1 MKTDNKIDSKGSGS
15 SQFSLII
22 KILSKILLILLAFVP
37 LLVDNN
43 VIFPY
48 ISAKMI
54 AIRICITLVFLLV
67 SLNLIIS
74 KHYRQEFYSKV
85 KRLVHNPIFITAGA
99 FILSIGLSVLFAI
112 DKYRAFWGNVE
123 RAEGFAGIVFYFA
136 FFPLAYLI
144 FSRKDWIWFF
154 KATLLAGLI
163 LFIDQVLSIPSNAR
177 PGSFTGNP
185 SFLAGFFLFVIM
197 SALVV
202 IYDSKKYRPV
212 FRYAWQIASGL
223 MALASILGIFFTQT
237 RGTILGLGAGFV
249 ALAIYW
255 AAKGK
260 GIALYKKLNLRTA
273 AIILISVLVIFSAFF
288 IATQKDSFWQKIPGM
303 DRFTNLTLGSS
314 NDGSVQ
320 TRLISTEIGL
330 NAINP
335 ANSGYVR
342 FIFGWG
348 QENFDVAYNNFY
360 NPRYFEF
367 EQQWFDRAHD
377 KIMDALV
384 MNGALG
390 LLAYLSMW
398 GSFVWMGFKKKGFSF
413 DKMAAL
419 FFGVAFFVN
428 LVTLFDQI
436 STYIPLFAALGFMA
450 FISDEEHHDSINS
463 TPSKLWPYV
472 LYAAVGIVLAFFVYV
487 ASVSLVVYS
496 QLRGYVG
503 LLETQ
508 NLQDIEDGL
517 PGVLSPYTYGQQD
530 IRGDFVSEISSQYSN
545 NPELKPVLDQ
555 AIGFED
561 QVINLDPWDP
571 RQSLIVAEA
580 YDTEGRV
587 TIQSSTSTDAS
598 VEALTYFKDAEGF
611 YRAALKLAPE
621 RQDVLLPLAQN
632 LVYQNRVPEALVL
645 LKQCYDEDPKVTI
658 SDYEYGYV
666 LALAGQQNYSQAVS
680 LMNVGLQAY
689 AGNLS
694 QIGDTNQLTKMYEAF
709 GSYFYSQKDAADFAV
724 AMKGLDI
731 LQPGDSSDFDKA
743 ANNAQSGNWSGIQ

>member
-1 MKTDNKIDSKGSGS
+1 
-15 SQFSLII
+15 
-22 KILSKILLILLAFVP
+22 
-37 LLVDNN
+37 
-43 VIFPY
+43 
-48 ISAKMI
+48 
-54 AIRICITLVFLLV
+54 
-67 SLNLIIS
+67 
-74 KHYRQEFYSKV
+74 
-85 KRLVHNPIFITAGA
+85 
-99 FILSIGLSVLFAI
+99 
-112 DKYRAFWGNVE
+112 
-123 RAEGFAGIVFYFA
+123 
-136 FFPLAYLI
+136 
-144 FSRKDWIWFF
+144 
-154 KATLLAGLI
+154 
-163 LFIDQVLSIPSNAR
+163 
-177 PGSFTGNP
+177 
-185 SFLAGFFLFVIM
+185 
-197 SALVV
+197 
-202 IYDSKKYRPV
+202 
-212 FRYAWQIASGL
+212 
-223 MALASILGIFFTQT
+223 
-237 RGTILGLGAGFV
+237 
-249 ALAIYW
+249 
-255 AAKGK
+255 
-260 GIALYKKLNLRTA
+260 
-273 AIILISVLVIFSAFF
+273 
-288 IATQKDSFWQKIPGM
+288 
-303 DRFTNLTLGSS
+303 
-314 NDGSVQ
+314 
-320 TRLISTEIGL
+320 
-330 NAINP
+330 
-335 ANSGYVR
+335 
-342 FIFGWG
+342 
-348 QENFDVAYNNFY
+348 
-360 NPRYFEF
+360 
-367 EQQWFDRAHD
+367 
-377 KIMDALV
+377 
-384 MNGALG
+384 
-390 LLAYLSMW
+390 
-398 GSFVWMGFKKKGFSF
+398 
-413 DKMAAL
+413 MAAL